1 MLFNNLFF
9 FFFGFVVVVNTTF
22 IHQEQVTSN
31 KNKGEGYHQQ
41 KSKYDTTEGMNVFSI
56 SKELKIS
63 RPYQFWT
70 KLRICPN
77 KKDQTSEEQGHD
89 PCKGLQPCPKQP

>member
-1 MLFNNLFF
+1 
-9 FFFGFVVVVNTTF
+9 
-22 IHQEQVTSN
+22 
-31 KNKGEGYHQQ
+31 
-41 KSKYDTTEGMNVFSI
+41 MNVFSI

-89 PCKGLQPCPKQP
+89 PIQNNPDERIGRALIW